1 MATPANPPLTPSNDP
16 FALKRALLA
25 AFSVLAVLTIA
36 KHLAALG
43 VNGTIVFTFAAAWQL
58 YLPVFLTRKLPD
70 SYARLG
76 LTKNG
81 LLGEIALALGL
92 ILAIAPFFVLGHH
105 FYATRLL
112 GLTLAAPPAF
122 NFWQS
127 AYLLLNQLFAIALPE
142 ELFYRG
148 YLQVALQKKWPP
160 KHSFFGV
167 PIGLAVIITSA
178 LFALGHFLGE
188 YNILR
193 FGPFFPALLFS
204 WLRGRRGSIWGATFF
219 HALSNIL
226 SAACGA
232 FYH

>member
-1 MATPANPPLTPSNDP
+1 METSGKPHNLSD
-16 FALKRALLA
+16 FAIALLA
-25 AFSVLAVLTIA
+25 AFSVLLVLTLA

-43 VNGTIVFTFAAAWQL
+43 VNGTFVFTFAAAWQL
-58 YLPVFLTRKLPD
+58 YLPIFLTRKLPD
-70 SYARLG
+70 SYALLG
-76 LTKNG
+76 LTKKG
-81 LLGEIALALGL
+81 LLSEVGLAFLF

-105 FYATRLL
+105 FYATRFL

-127 AYLLLNQLFAIALPE
+127 AYLALNQIFAIALPE

-148 YLQVALQKKWPP
+148 YLQVALEKKWPA

-167 PIGLAVIITSA
+167 PMGLAVIITSA

-193 FGPFFPALLFS
+193 FGPFFPALIFS
-204 WLRGRRGSIWGATFF
+204 WLRGRRGSIWGAVTF
-219 HALSNIL
+219 HALANIL
-226 SAACGA
+226 SAAAGA